1 MATYQN
7 TIEITD
13 LSWNDLSGIELLNG
27 ISTNTESTL
36 LTAQSRDCFFI
47 KNTVYNDFT
56 VETVIIGE
64 GKFTYNISNKVGGQ
78 DNGFIYDASG
88 NFNTAQGTAKPV
100 QFTSGQIRIDNSTS
114 GTLVGGFTVDTNS
127 NNITRNTTDDKQYKG
142 FIYNIWNDNS
152 IKDVSGQY
160 ISNILYDE
168 NDDNGGPN
176 GSFAVPGFVA
186 MNEPISVKSTLN
198 GAVVGNARI
207 RVSGTTDP
215 VASNFANETINSLTG
230 TSVNSFYAS
239 NSNGGLWIGIDPE
252 PTSTDNDYLYTFF
265 ADSNCYHSQTILET
279 ENGTICIKDIKRGM
293 LVKTRN
299 GFKKVVR
306 VLSNGCKLKDFVVFE
321 KGSLGPNV
329 PNKKL
334 MITKGHPVYYRGKY
348 LNSLE
353 FVKNNFFDRIYIK
366 RLETDGLH
374 HIQFETHECVLTN
387 NLWTT
392 SLPHNMGNK
401 VPEDLYFDKSLFN
414 PNDRGK
420 HYPPYC
426 LHKDPPTDQLDDD
439 DLEEIFNYN

>member
-13 LSWNDLSGIELLNG
+13 LSYNEVSGNMFFYVDNITLSSNITLNKNLFLNFKNGGTIVGSGRVGYNTSQTTYNNSIFLYDTSGDTTPTGFDTYGLFDISDNQVGAVTFGNTRQSTGNNYQYKGLSYTLWNDLSQNVGNG
-27 ISTNTESTL
+27 FVNNIVFYPDDDAGGPDSVSQPSFVAIGSPVKIRSTL
-36 LTAQSRDCFFI
+36 S
-47 KNTVYNDFT
+47 
-56 VETVIIGE
+56 
-64 GKFTYNISNKVGGQ
+64 
-78 DNGFIYDASG
+78 DASG
-88 NFNTAQGTAKPV
+88 GRVRVVGWGNQDA
-100 QFTSGQIRIDNSTS
+100 TSHQEETISSLS
-114 GTLVGGFTVDTNS
+114 GETVDNYVVDF
-127 NNITRNTTDDKQYKG
+127 N
-142 FIYNIWNDNS
+142 
-152 IKDVSGQY
+152 
-160 ISNILYDE
+160 
-168 NDDNGGPN
+168 
-176 GSFAVPGFVA
+176 PGA
-186 MNEPISVKSTLN
+186 
-198 GAVVGNARI
+198 GN
-207 RVSGTTDP
+207 P
-215 VASNFANETINSLTG
+215 
-230 TSVNSFYAS
+230 
-239 NSNGGLWIGIDPE
+239 GLWIGIDPLPDTADE
-252 PTSTDNDYLYTFF
+252 DYLYTFF
-265 ADSNCYHSQTILET
+265 AESNCFHSQTILET
-279 ENGTICIKDIKRGM
+279 ENGPICIKDIKRGM

-353 FVKNNFFDRIYIK
+353 FVKNNFFDKIYIK
-366 RLETDGLH
+366 RLETEGLH
-374 HIQFETHECVLTN
+374 HIQFETHECILTN

-414 PNDRGK
+414 PNDKGN

>member
-13 LSWNDLSGIELLNG
+13 LSWNDVSGNVNTVSNVTFNQVNQDQIIYWNNGQGNITYKTAKDLENTILFYNLSGTDISGYNG
-27 ISTNTESTL
+27 
-36 LTAQSRDCFFI
+36 FFYSDTSKTI
-47 KNTVYNDFT
+47 
-56 VETVIIGE
+56 IIGQ
-64 GKFTYNISNKVGGQ
+64 SNFG
-78 DNGFIYDASG
+78 AA
-88 NFNTAQGTAKPV
+88 T
-100 QFTSGQIRIDNSTS
+100 RIDTGVN
-114 GTLVGGFTVDTNS
+114 
-127 NNITRNTTDDKQYKG
+127 RQYKG
-142 FIYNIWNDNS
+142 FTYNLWDDLSNNI
-152 IKDVSGQY
+152 VSDEY
-160 ISNILYDE
+160 ISGFILYPD
-168 NDDNGGPN
+168 DDNGGPSIN
-176 GSFAVPGFVA
+176 VNPGFIP
-186 MNEPISVKSTLN
+186 MNEPVFVKSSLSSEI
-198 GAVVGNARI
+198 AGNAR
-207 RVSGTTDP
+207 VKVVGTITPTTTSWTEEVID
-215 VASNFANETINSLTG
+215 ITG
-230 TSVNSFYAS
+230 TSAGFYPTNLFSTPTPGLWVGLDLEPTAGGEDYIYIFFA
-239 NSNGGLWIGIDPE
+239 NSNC
-252 PTSTDNDYLYTFF
+252 F
-265 ADSNCYHSQTILET
+265 HSQTILET
-279 ENGTICIKDIKRGM
+279 ENGPMCIKDIERGM

-366 RLETDGLH
+366 RLETEGLH

-414 PNDRGK
+414 PNDKGK